1 MTHELWSNLNVKM
14 LEYLSSVSLADLVN
28 QQRNRPITIRSEPV
42 SIFREHRAAL
52 ELPTSTLQSIDLNG
66 LRPV

>member
-14 LEYLSSVSLADLVN
+14 LEYLSSVNLADLVS
-28 QQRNRPITIRSEPV
+28 QQRNRPTTIRPEPI
-42 SIFREHRAAL
+42 SILREHRAAL